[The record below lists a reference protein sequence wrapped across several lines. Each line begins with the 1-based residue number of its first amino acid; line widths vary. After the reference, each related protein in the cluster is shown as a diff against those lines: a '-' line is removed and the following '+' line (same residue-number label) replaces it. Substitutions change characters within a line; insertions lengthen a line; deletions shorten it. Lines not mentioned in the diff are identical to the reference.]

1 MNPVNG
7 HVLIQR
13 LESCSSTQI
22 CGSSSCTPFNSCF
35 TSCNEVALCQR
46 AAFSCFCVCLNF
58 QTLGTLF
65 FSNTVSV
72 DIAGKSWTDTNG
84 ILSSGSLSSP
94 AAKLFFSSLQS
105 RGHPALRLHQTS
117 TLHPCLCNLFL
128 FPPSHALPF
137 CSSLCV
143 PSCTA
148 TLPRSSIERSFRP
161 LSSSLFG
168 SKVLLLRLRCH
179 GPSNSTRSS
188 VQAVAE
194 FSTIIA
200 VSLEPLSS
208 LSTFPSFSSLVGL
221 QRHQLPFN
229 LVHSSS
235 MPPASSPAP
244 RASFK
249 ALTLASNASTSIG
262 TGLSCFP
269 LSSK

>member
-1 MNPVNG
+1 MWIKLLHTIEFLCSFMQRGCPLPTGCLQLFLCRCRGFSDSG
-7 HVLIQR
+7 HTLLLEHCLSRYCGKIFDRHRCDLIIRISFITGCKAVLQ
-13 LESCSSTQI
+13 
-22 CGSSSCTPFNSCF
+22 F
-35 TSCNEVALCQR
+35 
-46 AAFSCFCVCLNF
+46 
-58 QTLGTLF
+58 
-65 FSNTVSV
+65 
-72 DIAGKSWTDTNG
+72 
-84 ILSSGSLSSP
+84 
-94 AAKLFFSSLQS
+94 LQS

-128 FPPSHALPF
+128 VPPSHAPPF

-148 TLPRSSIERSFRP
+148 TLPRSSIERLTVRMKSLSFQP

-168 SKVLLLRLRCH
+168 SKVLLLWLRCH

-200 VSLEPLSS
+200 ASLEPLSS

-221 QRHQLPFN
+221 QRHQLRFN

-244 RASFK
+244 RVSFK
-249 ALTLASNASTSIG
+249 ALTLASNASTSIR